1 MNFRVDE
8 AVFEKNPKLVI
19 GLVVANGIDNT
30 KANAAVDAL
39 LTAETE
45 KTALAL
51 DGVQVKTLPELAV
64 YQNEMK
70 AFGLNPNKY
79 PASVEALLSR
89 IAKQGGLPLLSCAIN
104 AGNYVSVKYRMP
116 VGAHDIDSLD
126 ADLCVRLA
134 NEEDLKNP
142 ENDLDGDR
150 LTVGEPVYVCGHSVR
165 TRRYVWR
172 QTPAGRLSEKAQN
185 IVFPIDASESTLE
198 RLNKALEELSA
209 VLEENLGCTTRML
222 IVDADHPEANIGKL
236 DEKALEIENTIKIM
250 LKGVAEHTNVA
261 DIRAKL
267 EHASAENR
275 PLNIKLGLDPSAP
288 DIHLGHSVVLRKIRQ
303 LQDLGHYATI
313 IIGDYTGR
321 IGDPTGKSATRK
333 QLTEEEVMAN
343 AKTYTEQVFK
353 IVDESKATVRFNSEW
368 LSKMNFGDVIEL
380 AAKCTVA
387 RMLERDDF
395 KNRYENHL
403 PLSVHEFFYPL
414 MQGYDSVAIKADIE
428 LGGTDQTFNVL
439 MGRNIQRDYGQ
450 EPQLTLFMPLLEG
463 LDGVN
468 KMSKSLGNYIGVNEP
483 ANVMFEKCMK
493 IPDNM
498 IIKYYNLCTDVH
510 PDDVAKVEK
519 RLANGENPRDVKM
532 ELASEIVTLYHG
544 AEEAKSA
551 RERFV
556 SVFQQNEVPDDVPVI
571 EIDAASELPFGLQ
584 LSNTLV
590 DKGFFKAKND
600 IRRIF
605 EQNGA
610 KLNDEIFNDYRN
622 FTCKDGDI
630 LRLGKNRIFKLAV
643 K

>member
-19 GLVVANGIDNT
+19 GLVVAEGVDNT

-39 LTAETE
+39 LTAETA
-45 KTALAL
+45 KAAAALE
-51 DGVQVKTLPELAV
+51 GVQVKTLPALSV

-79 PASVEALLSR
+79 PASVEALLAR
-89 IAKQGGLPLLSCAIN
+89 IAKQGSLPLLSAAIN

-134 NEEDLKNP
+134 NEEDLQNP
-142 ENDLDGDR
+142 ENDLEGDR
-150 LTVGEPVYVCGHSVR
+150 LTAGEPVYVCGHSVR

-172 QTPAGRLSEKAQN
+172 QTPAGRLSEKARN
-185 IVFPIDASESTLE
+185 IVFPIDADETSLD
-198 RLNKALEELSA
+198 RLNKALDELAA
-209 VLEENLGCTTRML
+209 VLEENLGCTARIL
-222 IVDADHPEANIGKL
+222 VVDAAHPSANIGKL
-236 DEKALEIENTIKIM
+236 DEKALQIENTIKIM

-267 EHASAENR
+267 EHAAAEDR

-303 LQDLGHYATI
+303 LQDLGHHATI

-450 EPQLTLFMPLLEG
+450 VPQLTLFMPLLEG

-510 PDDVAKVEK
+510 PDDVAKIEK

-551 RERFV
+551 KERFV

-571 EIDAASELPFGLQ
+571 EIDGTSELPFGLQ
-584 LSNTLV
+584 LSNALV

-610 KLNDEIFNDYRN
+610 KLNDTIFNDYRN
-622 FTCKDGDI
+622 F
-630 LRLGKNRIFKLAV
+630 
-643 K
+643 